1 MMREQKRSNREGS
14 VERTPSL
21 RLFYALWPDEPTR
34 ARLAVLQAGINGRKV
49 DAANLHLTLAFL
61 GNQPRDSLMLL
72 EGILQSLLLNPF
84 TLTITTYGY
93 FSTPRIVWVGPSS
106 PPEAL
111 MVLQS
116 TLWRSLLD
124 NGVPLKP
131 AALFKPHVTL
141 ARDAERL
148 DRVWKNDLEWTV
160 NTVALVE
167 SLPIPGGVRYRPVA
181 TRSF

>member
-1 MMREQKRSNREGS
+1 MMREQNRSRREGS
-14 VERTPSL
+14 GNPTPSL

-34 ARLAVLQAGINGRKV
+34 TQLEALQTGINGRKV

-61 GNQPRDSLMLL
+61 GNQPRDSLMML
-72 EGILQSLLLNPF
+72 EGLLQSLILNPF
-84 TLTITTYGY
+84 TLTIDEYGY
-93 FSTPRIVWVGPSS
+93 FSKPRIVWAGPSS

-111 MVLQS
+111 MALQS
-116 TLWRSLLD
+116 ALWRSLLD

-131 AALFKPHVTL
+131 AAVFKPHVTL

-148 DRVWKNDLEWTV
+148 DRIRKNNLEWTV
-160 NTVALVE
+160 DTIALVE
-167 SLPIPGGVRYRPVA
+167 STSIPGGVRYRPVA